1 MTTNQ
6 VEQLFERFE
15 LVNQEINVRTGE
27 ILAHQGLQNPE
38 LVNALTH
45 LTGLAASQTNILAA
59 IIRELHDL
67 QQVPDE

>member
-15 LVNQEINVRTGE
+15 LVNQQINVRTGE
-27 ILAHQGLQNPE
+27 ILAHQGLQNAE

-45 LTGLAASQTNILAA
+45 LTGLPA

-67 QQVPDE
+67 QQVPNE